1 MEKRAMKPVE
11 KILLD
16 LVAIPTVSV
25 QSNEPLIA
33 YAETFFAPNVWTL
46 RRYPYRDSA
55 GTLKVN
61 LVARTRR
68 PPRARPALALV
79 CHTDTVP
86 YEASWREAVKP
97 VLRRGR
103 AYGRGSCD
111 VKGFLA
117 CILATVAALD
127 AATLAAPL
135 EAVLTAEEEI
145 GCVGAKHL
153 AAAKAVRAPR
163 LIVGEPTGLT
173 PVYAGKG
180 YGLAEIVVRGR
191 EAHSAFP
198 GAGRSAIFDAA
209 RVLASIERAAKRLK
223 RPRHKAFDPPHAT
236 INVGLIHGGTAKNII
251 PGECRITVEWRPV
264 PGEPPDRAL
273 RLIEEELTRLRRR
286 VPALEARIQP
296 LRLDPPFEPG
306 KQTGLRDLLS
316 RLSGHTPSTVSFG
329 TEAAHLRPDQGEA
342 VVFGPGDM
350 TTAHRTGEF
359 VPVAQLRACVR
370 HLQAAVAQF
379 CKG

>member
-1 MEKRAMKPVE
+1 MKPVE

-16 LVAIPTVSV
+16 LVAIPTVSA
-25 QSNEPLIA
+25 QSNEPLID
-33 YAETFFAPNVWTL
+33 YAQTFFAPNVWAF

-103 AYGRGSCD
+103 IYGRGSSD

-117 CILATVAALD
+117 CILSAVSAFDD
-127 AATLAAPL
+127 ASLAAPL
-135 EAVLTAEEEI
+135 EVALTAEEEI
-145 GCVGAKHL
+145 GCVGAKRL

-163 LIVGEPTGLT
+163 LIVGEPTRLT
-173 PVYAGKG
+173 PIYAGKG

-198 GAGRSAIFDAA
+198 AAGRSAIFDAA
-209 RVLASIERAAKRLK
+209 RVLASIERAAKRLE
-223 RPRHKAFDPPHAT
+223 RPRHTAFDPPHAT
-236 INVGLIHGGTAKNII
+236 VNVGLIRGGTAKNII

-273 RLIEEELTRLRRR
+273 SLIEEELNRLRRR
-286 VPALEARIQP
+286 VPALDAEIHP
-296 LRLDPPFEPG
+296 LRLDPPFEPSQ
-306 KQTGLRDLLS
+306 QTELRDLLS
-316 RLSGHTPSTVSFG
+316 RLGGHAPSTVPFG
-329 TEAAHLRPDQGEA
+329 AEAAHLRPSGGEA

-350 TTAHRTGEF
+350 TTAHRTGEY

-370 HLQAAVAQF
+370 HLQAAVAHF

>member
-1 MEKRAMKPVE
+1 MKPVE

-16 LVAIPTVSV
+16 LVAIPTISA
-25 QSNEPLIA
+25 QCNEPLIA
-33 YAETFFAPNVWTL
+33 YAETFLAPNVWNL
-46 RRYPYRDSA
+46 RRYPYRDST

-68 PPRARPALALV
+68 PPRTRPALALV

-86 YEASWREAVKP
+86 YDASWREAVRP

-103 AYGRGSCD
+103 VYGRGSSD

-117 CILATVAALD
+117 CILSTVSTLD
-127 AATLAAPL
+127 AGSLTAPL
-135 EAVLTAEEEI
+135 EVALTAEEEI
-145 GCVGAKHL
+145 GCLGAKRL
-153 AAAKAVRAPR
+153 AAAKALRAPR
-163 LIVGEPTGLT
+163 LIVGEPTGLA

-180 YGLAEIVVRGR
+180 YGLAEIAVRGR

-198 GAGRSAIFDAA
+198 AAGRSAIFDAA
-209 RVLASIERAAKRLK
+209 RVLTSIERAAKRLE
-223 RPRHKAFDPPHAT
+223 RPRHAAFDPPYAT
-236 INVGLIHGGTAKNII
+236 INAGLIRGGTAKNII

-273 RLIEEELTRLRRR
+273 RLIKEELRRLRRR
-286 VPALEARIQP
+286 VPALKAEVQP

-306 KQTGLRDLLS
+306 NQTGLRNLLS
-316 RLSGHTPSTVSFG
+316 RLSGRAPTTISFG
-329 TEAAHLRPDQGEA
+329 AEAVHLRPDGGEA

-350 TTAHRTGEF
+350 TGAHRTGES
-359 VPVAQLRACVR
+359 VPVAQLRACIR
-370 HLQAAVAQF
+370 HLQAAVAHF
-379 CKG
+379 CLA

>member
-1 MEKRAMKPVE
+1 MEKRAVMPVE

-16 LVAIPTVSV
+16 LVAIPTVSA

-33 YAETFFAPNVWTL
+33 YAQTFFAPNVWAL
-46 RRYPYRDSA
+46 RRYPYRDST

-68 PPRARPALALV
+68 PPRTRPALALV

-97 VLRRGR
+97 VLRGGR
-103 AYGRGSCD
+103 VYGRGSCD

-117 CILATVAALD
+117 CILSTVSALD
-127 AATLAAPL
+127 AAPLTAPL
-135 EAVLTAEEEI
+135 EVALTAEEEI
-145 GCVGAKHL
+145 GCVGARRL

-198 GAGRSAIFDAA
+198 TAGRSAIFDAA
-209 RVLASIERAAKRLK
+209 RVLASIERAAKRLQ
-223 RPRHKAFDPPHAT
+223 RPRHAAFDPPHAT
-236 INVGLIHGGTAKNII
+236 INVGLIRGGAAKNII
-251 PGECRITVEWRPV
+251 PGECRLTVEWRPV

-273 RLIEEELTRLRRR
+273 RLIEDELNRLRCR
-286 VPALEARIQP
+286 VPALEAEIQP
-296 LRLDPPFEPG
+296 LRLDPPFESA
-306 KQTGLRDLLS
+306 KHTELRDLLR
-316 RLSGHTPSTVSFG
+316 RLSGHPPSTVSFG
-329 TEAAHLRPDQGEA
+329 TEAAHVRPSDGEA

-350 TTAHRTGEF
+350 TTAHRTGEH

-370 HLQAAVAQF
+370 HLWAALAHF
-379 CKG
+379 CLR

>member
-1 MEKRAMKPVE
+1 MKSVE
-11 KILLD
+11 EILLD
-16 LVAIPTVSV
+16 LVAMPTVSA

-46 RRYPYRDSA
+46 RRYAYRDVA

-68 PPRARPALALV
+68 PPRARPALALL

-86 YEASWREAVKP
+86 YEASWREAVNP

-103 AYGRGSCD
+103 VYGRGSSD

-117 CILATVAALD
+117 CILAAVSALD
-127 AATLAAPL
+127 AASLTAPL
-135 EAVLTAEEEI
+135 EVALTAEEEI
-145 GCVGAKHL
+145 GCVGAKRL
-153 AAAKAVRAPR
+153 AEAKALRAPR
-163 LIVGEPTGLT
+163 LIVGEPTGLA

-180 YGLAEIVVRGR
+180 YGLAEIVVRGQ

-209 RVLASIERAAKRLK
+209 RVLASIERAAKRLE
-223 RPRHKAFDPPHAT
+223 RPRHTAFDPPHAT
-236 INVGLIHGGTAKNII
+236 INVGLIRGGTAKNII

-264 PGEPPDRAL
+264 PGEPPERAL
-273 RLIEEELTRLRRR
+273 RLIKEELHRLRRR
-286 VPALEARIQP
+286 VPALEAEIQP
-296 LRLDPPFEPG
+296 LRLDPPFEPA
-306 KQTGLRDLLS
+306 KQTELRNLLG
-316 RLSGHTPSTVSFG
+316 RLSGRTPSTVSFG
-329 TEAAHLRPDQGEA
+329 TEAAHLRPAHGEA

-350 TTAHRTGEF
+350 TVAHRTGEY

-370 HLQAAVAQF
+370 YLQAAVAHF
-379 CKG
+379 CIR

>member
-1 MEKRAMKPVE
+1 MKPVE

-16 LVAIPTVSV
+16 LVAIPTVSA

-33 YAETFFAPNVWTL
+33 YAETFFATNVWVL
-46 RRYPYRDSA
+46 RRYPYRDSS

-68 PPRARPALALV
+68 PPRTRPALALV
-79 CHTDTVP
+79 CHSDTVP
-86 YEASWREAVKP
+86 YETSWREAVKP

-103 AYGRGSCD
+103 IYGRGSSD

-117 CILATVAALD
+117 CILASVSALD
-127 AATLAAPL
+127 AASLAAPL
-135 EAVLTAEEEI
+135 EVVLTADEEI
-145 GCVGAKHL
+145 GRIGAKRL

-198 GAGRSAIFDAA
+198 TAGRSAIFDAA
-209 RVLASIERAAKRLK
+209 RVLTAIERAAKRLEH
-223 RPRHKAFDPPHAT
+223 PRYPAFDPPHAT
-236 INVGLIHGGTAKNII
+236 INAGLIRGGTAKNIV

-273 RLIEEELTRLRRR
+273 RLIEEELNRLRRR
-286 VPALEARIQP
+286 VPALEAEIQP

-306 KQTGLRDLLS
+306 KQTELRDLLS
-316 RLSGHTPSTVSFG
+316 RLSGRTPSTVSFG
-329 TEAAHLRPDQGEA
+329 AEAPHLRPSGGEA

-350 TTAHRTGEF
+350 TTAHRTGEY

-370 HLQAAVAQF
+370 HLQAAVAHF
-379 CKG
+379 CQG